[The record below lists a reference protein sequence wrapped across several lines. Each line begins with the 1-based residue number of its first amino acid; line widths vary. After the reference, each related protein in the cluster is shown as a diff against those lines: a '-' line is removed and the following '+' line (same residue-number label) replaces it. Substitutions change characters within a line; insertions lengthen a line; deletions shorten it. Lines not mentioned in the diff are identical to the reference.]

1 MASRAG
7 VRRALLLVLA
17 AAACYLMYYFSW
29 LANNSPVD
37 ISPEGC
43 EMSWMS
49 PHYILQTEFNKSW
62 TPLASRYSLW
72 LYRER
77 GINERD
83 DVRPHIRYRVMRLMV
98 YTATWPS
105 CPLHSWKCWLFKT
118 GSVYCFVGCTPA
130 PARAGPRQASRFLY
144 RFVGSTLNNRRH
156 VI

>member
-1 MASRAG
+1 MSKVHSGFLWTPPMAGRAVVG
-7 VRRALLLVLA
+7 RALVLVLA
-17 AAACYLMYYFSW
+17 AAACYFMYYFSW

-83 DVRPHIRYRVMRLMV
+83 EVRLHICYR
-98 YTATWPS
+98 A
-105 CPLHSWKCWLFKT
+105 
-118 GSVYCFVGCTPA
+118 
-130 PARAGPRQASRFLY
+130 
-144 RFVGSTLNNRRH
+144 
-156 VI
+156 I